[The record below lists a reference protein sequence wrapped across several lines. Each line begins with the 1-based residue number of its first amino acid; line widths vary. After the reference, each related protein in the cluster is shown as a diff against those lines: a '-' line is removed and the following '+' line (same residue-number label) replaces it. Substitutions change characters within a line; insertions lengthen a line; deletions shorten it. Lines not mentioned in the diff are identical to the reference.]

1 MNASTFPEFNT
12 LNFYLNDDFCAPI
25 VTQRKWR
32 NYTLERIYAYS
43 YKLN

>member
-12 LNFYLNDDFCAPI
+12 LKFYLNDDFCAPI
-25 VTQRKWR
+25 VTQRKR
-32 NYTLERIYAYS
+32 RSYTLEGIYAHS